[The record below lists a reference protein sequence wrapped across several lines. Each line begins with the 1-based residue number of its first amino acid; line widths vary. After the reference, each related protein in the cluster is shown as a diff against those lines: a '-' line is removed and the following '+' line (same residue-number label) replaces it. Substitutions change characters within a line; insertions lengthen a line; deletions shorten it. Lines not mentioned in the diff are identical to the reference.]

1 MIRYII
7 KRVILLIPVI
17 IAVTFIVYTLVELAP
32 GTYVDTIIYG
42 YMTSEDV
49 EAVMKAY
56 DLDRSMLYRYGK
68 SMLHLVQGDLGTSF
82 STKMDVFEMYMA
94 RLPNTL
100 ILSLTAVIV
109 GVAISLP
116 LGILAARRAGT
127 ITDAATTAFSLAGV
141 SMPVFWLGLLLVML
155 FSLRL
160 KWLPSGNNLDGF
172 KSLILPGICSA
183 MTLLATST
191 RQTRSSMLEV
201 LSADFLRTARAKG
214 VPEKV
219 IIRKHALGNALI
231 PIVTA
236 IGASTCVSL
245 AGSAVIE
252 QVFAWP
258 GVGRMLVDGM
268 VARDTPV
275 IIGCCVMTTILYV
288 IVMLIVDL
296 LYAFI
301 DPRIKSQ
308 YTRKKQKSIS
318 KIVTISAPETPAAEP
333 LLAETSAEDKG
344 IVTPSPDSIPM
355 IATPVW
361 TQTAIDGNAPE
372 RSRDSI
378 FHTDDSEDDDST
390 EDEMSPGAQEYMTR
404 RNKDIVLGNLSDTS
418 DNVVDVMKKYKK
430 RSQMGEIWHRLVRN
444 KSALAGIII
453 LGAIILITLG
463 ALFLSYDSVVKT
475 NVSAMYSPPTWQY
488 PFGTDNMGRNL
499 FYRVLYGAR
508 YSLIIGFSAVAFAA
522 IIGVILGSVAAYYG
536 GVTDNIIMR
545 VSDVLASLPGLLLGM
560 VIMVMLG
567 LQIQN
572 LIIATGVA
580 GIPHFIRI
588 SRASILTVKE
598 NEFVEAARAIGFS
611 DMRII
616 TTQVLPNGLSP
627 ILVQFTA
634 LLGLNVIFAASL
646 SYLGYGIPVPT
657 PEWGALIAIGRDHI
671 RTSPWMTTY
680 PGLFIMITVLG
691 FNLLGDG
698 LRDALDPKQKR

>member
-1 MIRYII
+1 MIRYVI
-7 KRVILLIPVI
+7 KRVVLLIPVI

-68 SMLHLVQGDLGTSF
+68 YMLHLVQGDLGSSF

-127 ITDAATTAFSLAGV
+127 IVDAATTAFSLAGV

-160 KWLPSGNNLDGF
+160 NWLPAGNNLNGF
-172 KSLILPGICSA
+172 RSLILPGICSA

-201 LSADFLRTARAKG
+201 LSADYLRTARAKG

-252 QVFAWP
+252 QVFSWP

-308 YTRKKQKSIS
+308 YTGKNQKRKI
-318 KIVTISAPETPAAEP
+318 IVELKPQPDSACAVPTLATAEP
-333 LLAETSAEDKG
+333 AFAETLAESESVVTS
-344 IVTPSPDSIPM
+344 SPIPFSLTHSP
-355 IATPVW
+355 ISS
-361 TQTAIDGNAPE
+361 QTASDA
-372 RSRDSI
+372 D
-378 FHTDDSEDDDST
+378 TEDDEDSPL
-390 EDEMSPGAQEYMTR
+390 SGAQEFMTR
-404 RNKDIVLGNLSDTS
+404 RNKDIVLGNLSDAS
-418 DNVVDVMKKYKK
+418 DNVEDVMKKYKK
-430 RSQMGEIWHRLVRN
+430 RSQMGEIWHRLMRN
-444 KSALAGIII
+444 RSAVVGLII
-453 LGAIILITLG
+453 LGVIILITLG
-463 ALFLSYDSVVKT
+463 SLFLTYDSVVTTKMADRF
-475 NVSAMYSPPTWQY
+475 SAPSLQY
-488 PFGTDNMGRNL
+488 PFGTDNMGRNIFL
-499 FYRVLYGAR
+499 RTLYGAR

-522 IIGVILGSVAAYYG
+522 IIGVIMGAAAGYYG
-536 GVTDNIIMR
+536 GRVDNIIMR
-545 VSDVLASLPGLLLGM
+545 ISDVLASLPGLLLGM

-567 LQIQN
+567 LKIQN
-572 LIIATGVA
+572 LVIATGVA

-598 NEFVEAARAIGFS
+598 NEFVEAARAIGYS

-627 ILVQFTA
+627 ILVQLTA
-634 LLGLNVIFAASL
+634 LLGLNIIFAASL

-680 PGLFIMITVLG
+680 PGLFIMITVLA